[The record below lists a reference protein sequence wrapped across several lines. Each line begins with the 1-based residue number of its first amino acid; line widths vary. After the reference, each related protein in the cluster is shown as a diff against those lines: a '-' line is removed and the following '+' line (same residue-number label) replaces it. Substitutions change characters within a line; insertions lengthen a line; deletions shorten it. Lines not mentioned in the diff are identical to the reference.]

1 MKHSNDY
8 LEVDRRV
15 VTLVPSY
22 GPQGQEL
29 EDYIHRLRT
38 EKGFARV
45 YVYQSTGK
53 IVAGYEK
60 YTLCKQHGI
69 PFETIYLDFESQEEL
84 DRWVVNY
91 HLQQTNLSKWT
102 RATLA
107 VKHFKA
113 YYEQQAKENQR
124 LSQGRG
130 KKGSKMSA
138 NLTCKIDTAERLAQ
152 KAGVSRDIITKVNYI
167 YDNLDCAPAELFTKL
182 ESEEITVSNAY
193 IIVWRKKKIV
203 NSIKKSLN
211 RLSYNNDLSKGIEN
225 QVLCMDAIEGVQH
238 IPDGSLTLCVTS
250 PAFCV
255 GKKYCEVS
263 DTKPWHEHMN
273 YLKKVFKALKTKFRP
288 GGRCIIEFQQIRTRE
303 KEDQATEYNRPVHVY
318 LVQMMMELG
327 YLYRTTVIWD
337 KTRLGNSVLAYGSHC
352 SPSSPAIRD
361 MHSYIFVFSVDDW
374 KLECSGDPSELDH
387 KKYDEN
393 TKSIWR
399 IPPET
404 HGHGSHP
411 CPFPIELAQ
420 RAIETYSFK
429 GDLVC
434 DPFGGSGTVAV
445 AAIRSGRRFVSIDL
459 SQTFCA
465 EAKQRIQDEMN
476 KNNTKAA

>member
-1 MKHSNDY
+1 MQKRSD

-130 KKGSKMSA
+130 KKGSKVSA

-152 KAGVSRDIITKVNYI
+152 KAGVSRDIITKVNYL
-167 YDNLDCAPAELFTKL
+167 YDNQDCAPAELFAKL

-193 IIVWRKKKIV
+193 TIV
-203 NSIKKSLN
+203 
-211 RLSYNNDLSKGIEN
+211 
-225 QVLCMDAIEGVQH
+225 
-238 IPDGSLTLCVTS
+238 
-250 PAFCV
+250 
-255 GKKYCEVS
+255 
-263 DTKPWHEHMN
+263 
-273 YLKKVFKALKTKFRP
+273 
-288 GGRCIIEFQQIRTRE
+288 
-303 KEDQATEYNRPVHVY
+303 
-318 LVQMMMELG
+318 
-327 YLYRTTVIWD
+327 
-337 KTRLGNSVLAYGSHC
+337 
-352 SPSSPAIRD
+352 
-361 MHSYIFVFSVDDW
+361 
-374 KLECSGDPSELDH
+374 
-387 KKYDEN
+387 
-393 TKSIWR
+393 
-399 IPPET
+399 
-404 HGHGSHP
+404 
-411 CPFPIELAQ
+411 
-420 RAIETYSFK
+420 
-429 GDLVC
+429 
-434 DPFGGSGTVAV
+434 
-445 AAIRSGRRFVSIDL
+445 RRFVSIDL

-476 KNNTKAA
+476 KNENNTKAA